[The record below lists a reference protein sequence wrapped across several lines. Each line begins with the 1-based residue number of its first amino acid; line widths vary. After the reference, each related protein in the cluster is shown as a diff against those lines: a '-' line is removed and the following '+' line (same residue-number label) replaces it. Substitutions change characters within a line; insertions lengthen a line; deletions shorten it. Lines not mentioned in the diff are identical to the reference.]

1 MTFVSQDRSAQE
13 HAFQTPKR
21 GHLTFGRTTLAASV
35 SNENADNIPSLLDP
49 KNFSC
54 LSSTSTVSTVS
65 PPAGFNDIWDAPE
78 TPCGKSG
85 TALRSISTPLT
96 PPTPPG
102 SSEKPFISPIPKLS
116 FGARVGSV
124 AKQQISES
132 KDAALQDDQFQP
144 TKIFRNLTFELQAIS
159 QKNVASPSVKY
170 NINPSFAFSND
181 PVSSRTR
188 SKTSKKAPVTLA
200 VHVSLNEG
208 GIKSSQYRT
217 TPPVRSAF
225 GKLLEQILPHDLH
238 ARIASQP
245 RSCVASLITDTSRR
259 CTDSKGSLE
268 DISGIVE
275 KLAQCKSKE
284 NYYAILNHIE
294 DLVDSVMCN
303 RHWRTVLKQ
312 LKAGSRMA
320 QLRSRVENMTHMA
333 DVDRSAFTR
342 WIDAVCDLGTP
353 EDHISEPQPIATNT
367 KSVVQS
373 KPTVRPTVRS
383 AGNKTAVRFS
393 LSSGFLRYEP
403 QKTENLSVF
412 DALYEQATSPLTPR
426 AFTPGFIYL
435 YWDKAF
441 FGKIKIGYT
450 RDLAARLKQWKKQCN
465 PENAYHSG
473 AESQVEMPH
482 VFRVE
487 QLIHTELKECRL
499 RRRCDGCGK
508 THKEWFEANEA
519 HAVKVLRKW
528 RDWMLQE
535 PYVYD
540 EALDQWTIKPGMLDT
555 LETMC
560 QPIPNDVSPQKSGK
574 KSVARRPTPQKK
586 KSFRRTM

>member
-1 MTFVSQDRSAQE
+1 
-13 HAFQTPKR
+13 
-21 GHLTFGRTTLAASV
+21 
-35 SNENADNIPSLLDP
+35 
-49 KNFSC
+49 
-54 LSSTSTVSTVS
+54 
-65 PPAGFNDIWDAPE
+65 
-78 TPCGKSG
+78 
-85 TALRSISTPLT
+85 
-96 PPTPPG
+96 
-102 SSEKPFISPIPKLS
+102 
-116 FGARVGSV
+116 
-124 AKQQISES
+124 
-132 KDAALQDDQFQP
+132 
-144 TKIFRNLTFELQAIS
+144 
-159 QKNVASPSVKY
+159 VKY

-188 SKTSKKAPVTLA
+188 SKTSNKAPVTSA
-200 VHVSLNEG
+200 VHVALNEG
-208 GIKSSQYRT
+208 GIISPQYRT

-238 ARIASQP
+238 ARIASEP

-259 CTDSKGSLE
+259 CTASKGSIR
-268 DISGIVE
+268 DISGILE
-275 KLAQCKSKE
+275 KLARCKSRK
-284 NYYAILNHIE
+284 NYCAALDHIE
-294 DLVDSVMCN
+294 DLVDSVMCG
-303 RHWRTVLKQ
+303 RHWGTVLKQ

-320 QLRSRVENMTHMA
+320 QLRDRIENTTRMTE
-333 DVDRSAFTR
+333 VDRSAFTR
-342 WIDAVCDLGTP
+342 WIDALCDLGIP
-353 EDHISEPQPIATNT
+353 EDHVSELQPIATNT
-367 KSVVQS
+367 KPVVRS
-373 KPTVRPTVRS
+373 KPIVKPTIRS
-383 AGNKTAVRFS
+383 PGNKIIVRFS
-393 LSSGFLRYEP
+393 LSSGFLHY
-403 QKTENLSVF
+403 QTKKTENLSVF
-412 DALYEQATSPLTPR
+412 DALYEQAASPLTPR
-426 AFTPGFIYL
+426 ALDPGFIYI

-450 RDLAARLKQWKKQCN
+450 QDLAARLKQWKKQCN

-540 EALDQWTIKPGMLDT
+540 EALRQWKIKPEMLDT
-555 LETMC
+555 LEKMC
-560 QPIPNDVSPQKSGK
+560 EPIPNDVSTQKSGK